1 MDKLVQLMGDVV
13 AQVAIDDV
21 SVWMTALINI
31 LPLIYLFGLVLLVYL
46 LYRHLRTRHAD
57 EKRKNQ

>member
-1 MDKLVQLMGDVV
+1 MDKLEKLMGDVDMHV
-13 AQVAIDDV
+13 VIDDV

-31 LPLIYLFGLVLLVYL
+31 LPLIYLFGLVLLIYL
-46 LYRHLRTRHAD
+46 IYRHLRTRHAD

>member
-1 MDKLVQLMGDVV
+1 MGDVDMH
-13 AQVAIDDV
+13 VAIDDV

-46 LYRHLRTRHAD
+46 YSLGL
-57 EKRKNQ
+57 

>member
-1 MDKLVQLMGDVV
+1 MDDVGMHV
-13 AQVAIDDV
+13 VIDEV

-31 LPLIYLFGLVLLVYL
+31 LPLIYLFGLVLLTYL

>member
-1 MDKLVQLMGDVV
+1 MDDVGMHV
-13 AQVAIDDV
+13 VIDDV

-57 EKRKNQ
+57 EKRKNH